1 MNDETAIEAA
11 IENTPERPDVARFT
25 DYRAFLREMVKFLR
39 AVRPGFSFRSFARRA
54 GFASPNYL
62 KLVTDGLRNLAP
74 ESVEKFARGL
84 GLSKREQEIFRILV
98 LIANA
103 RSDDERNAL
112 FLRLRERVGADEVTR
127 LRDDQ
132 FAVYEVWWAL
142 VIRDMAQLPDF
153 QLDPRWI
160 GRRLRPRVRP
170 AQVQRALDL
179 LFRLGLLV
187 KEPGGK
193 VHATERTVST
203 GPEVQS
209 LAVRNYHRSLI
220 ELASGALDEIPREER
235 NITSVTVLLSRDGYA
250 EAVAEIAK
258 LRRRLLEISDTRIG
272 EAPGGTQAEREVF
285 TALFALQPVTQPV
298 RERRATDSIDAESPE
313 PGPAPGP
320 EQEPKYEP
328 EHESDDGDDE

>member
-62 KLVTDGLRNLAP
+62 KLVSDGLRNLAP

-112 FLRLRERVGADEVTR
+112 FLRLRERIGADEVTR

-179 LFRLGLLV
+179 LLRLGLLV
-187 KEPGGK
+187 KDADGK

-220 ELASGALDEIPREER
+220 ELANGALDEIPREER

-272 EAPGGTQAEREVF
+272 EAPSGSQAEREVF

-298 RERRATDSIDAESPE
+298 RERRSADSIDADFSE
-313 PGPAPGP
+313 PAPGP
-320 EQEPKYEP
+320 RPEP
-328 EHESDDGDDE
+328 EVDDADDE

>member
-1 MNDETAIEAA
+1 MNDEAA
-11 IENTPERPDVARFT
+11 IDAVSENTPERPDVARFT

-74 ESVEKFARGL
+74 ESVDKFARGL
-84 GLSKREQEIFRILV
+84 GLNKREQEIFRILV

-112 FLRLRERVGADEVTR
+112 FVRLRERIGADEVTR

-153 QLDPRWI
+153 QLDARWI

-179 LFRLGLLV
+179 LMRLGLLV
-187 KEPGGK
+187 RDEEGK
-193 VHATERTVST
+193 VRTSERTIST

-209 LAVRNYHRSLI
+209 LAVRNYHRSVL
-220 ELASGALDEIPREER
+220 ELAGNALDEIPREER
-235 NITSVTVLLSRDGYA
+235 NVTSVTVLLSEDGYA
-250 EAVAEIAK
+250 EAVGEIAK
-258 LRRRLLEISDTRIG
+258 LRRRLLEISDTRLG
-272 EAPGGTQAEREVF
+272 EAAGASEAECEVH
-285 TALFALQPVTQPV
+285 TAVFALLPVTQAV
-298 RERRATDSIDAESPE
+298 RERRSADNLSAERPASNE
-313 PGPAPGP
+313 PGLRPPP
-320 EQEPKYEP
+320 SE
-328 EHESDDGDDE
+328 DGDEDE

>member
-1 MNDETAIEAA
+1 MNDEGAIDAA
-11 IENTPERPDVARFT
+11 SENTPERPDVARFT

-112 FLRLRERVGADEVTR
+112 FVRLRERIGADEVTR

-179 LFRLGLLV
+179 LTRLGLLV
-187 KEPGGK
+187 VGDDGK
-193 VHATERTVST
+193 VQAAERTIST

-209 LAVRNYHRSLI
+209 LAVRNYHRSLLD
-220 ELASGALDEIPREER
+220 LAGNALDEIPREER
-235 NITSVTVLLSRDGYA
+235 NITSVTVLLSKEGYD
-250 EAVAEIAK
+250 EAVAEIAR
-258 LRRRLLEISDTRIG
+258 LRRRLLEISDTRLG
-272 EAPGGTQAEREVF
+272 EATGAAETEREVY

-298 RERRATDSIDAESPE
+298 RDRRGADSMPDESFGATGSESHQPGSGDAE
-313 PGPAPGP
+313 
-320 EQEPKYEP
+320 
-328 EHESDDGDDE
+328 DDA